1 MMTQGS
7 RASFNAL
14 DCSTV
19 RSKWTLGWAKEFEP
33 VSFELVGLQVVVL
46 AVAAI
51 KVGRVNL

>member
-1 MMTQGS
+1 MTQGS